1 MSPRRAREA
10 SAARRRRHPG
20 AAAFGFTVRRQ
31 ALRHVRRLASALL
44 ASLLAAACAGDGS
57 APGGTVDPALRPPPI
72 APGEAPRPATAAAP
86 LPRTGGPGIVLP
98 APQAPGFLAAA
109 AGSRGTL
116 VRVGARDVTTADLGE
131 HVRRWHP
138 DVAAAALER
147 IVEGLVV
154 AGEAAREGVSVAEAD
169 VLAAAERAATDRL
182 REIRLEYGV
191 AEDPE
196 RLLRE
201 RFGRTRADL
210 VADAAGAIRTT
221 FLRDRLVRLS
231 QFRSDAVE
239 IRVLVFAT
247 RDEAAA
253 AVERLREGA
262 DMTILARRMSAD
274 PPAAP
279 PPLRRDDVP
288 DAALRKLLFEAEAGT
303 VTDPVPYDTGDAD
316 RRGGGTAWQVFKVL
330 RVRRAT
336 SEPWAAL
343 APQIERGLLDAPVE
357 QAELRRWEAE
367 AYVRQGVRVVP
378 PSGPAAAPPGVSVP
392 SGESQGRR
400 TDR

>member
-1 MSPRRAREA
+1 MTPRRAREA

-20 AAAFGFTVRRQ
+20 AAAFGFTARRHAAQ
-31 ALRHVRRLASALL
+31 HLRRFVAALL
-44 ASLLAAACAGDGS
+44 AALGSAACAGDGS
-57 APGGTVDPALRPPPI
+57 APGGAPDPALRPRPI
-72 APGEAPRPATAAAP
+72 SSGEAPRPSIAAAP
-86 LPRTGGPGIVLP
+86 LPRTAAPGVVLP
-98 APQAPGFLAAA
+98 APQAPNFLAAA
-109 AGSRGTL
+109 AGSRGAL

-154 AGEAAREGVSVAEAD
+154 AGEAAREGVTVPESD

-247 RDEAAA
+247 RDDAAA

-279 PPLRRDDVP
+279 PPLRREDIP
-288 DAALRKLLFEAEAGT
+288 DAALRTLLFEAEPGT
-303 VTDPVPYDTGDAD
+303 VPDPVPYDTGDAD

-336 SEPWAAL
+336 SESWAAL
-343 APQIERGLLDAPVE
+343 AQQIERGLLDAPVD

-367 AYVRQGVRVVP
+367 AYARQGVR
-378 PSGPAAAPPGVSVP
+378 AAQSPGSAPVPPGVSVP
-392 SGESQGRR
+392 SGESQDRR